1 MIQPIEK
8 NICKNLKASLYIT
21 HRCRLCGNV
30 TIRHASETAKEHKCQ
45 YCIKSQ
51 IDNR

>member
-1 MIQPIEK
+1 MTKLNVDKDYE
-8 NICKNLKASLYIT
+8 AAGFIT
-21 HRCRLCGNV
+21 HKCRLCGNIS
-30 TIRHASETAKEHKCQ
+30 TRPRGITQEEHKCQ